1 MPRRRWEESTG
12 LDFLFQSVLTAPI
25 TAAGFFACTLA
36 SLILGAFIAGM
47 SMIRS
52 RYSKSFLITLATLP
66 AIVQVV
72 IMLVNGHVG
81 TGVAVMGAFSLVR
94 FRSVP
99 GSAKEITNL
108 FLAMA
113 VGLAT
118 GMGYIGIAAVLTVLL
133 CVLQVLYTLLRVG
146 EPRKT
151 EKLLKITIPENLV
164 YTGVF
169 DDLFAAYTTGAQ
181 LLRVKTTNLGS
192 LFQLHYRITL
202 RAPAKQK
209 AFLDELRCRNG
220 NLDILLGRMDAM
232 GEDSGMVL

>member
-1 MPRRRWEESTG
+1 M
-12 LDFLFQSVLTAPI
+12 LDFLFQSVLTTPI
-25 TAAGFFACTLA
+25 TATGFFACTLA

-72 IMLVNGHVG
+72 IMLVNGNVG

-118 GMGYIGIAAVLTVLL
+118 GMGYIGIAAVLTMLL
-133 CVLQVLYTLLRVG
+133 CGLQVLYTLLRVG

-151 EKLLKITIPENLV
+151 EKLLKITIPENLD

-202 RAPAKQK
+202 RDPAKEK

>member
-1 MPRRRWEESTG
+1 MPRRRWEESTV

-72 IMLVNGHVG
+72 IMLVNGNVG

-133 CVLQVLYTLLRVG
+133 CGLQVLYTLLRVG

-151 EKLLKITIPENLV
+151 EKLLKITIPENLD

-202 RAPAKQK
+202 RDPAKEK

>member
-1 MPRRRWEESTG
+1 MPRRRWEESTV
-12 LDFLFQSVLTAPI
+12 LNLLLESVLTTPI

-36 SLILGAFIAGM
+36 SLILGAVIAGM

-72 IMLVNGHVG
+72 IMLVNGNVG

-133 CVLQVLYTLLRVG
+133 CGLQLLYTLLRFG
-146 EPRKT
+146 ENRRE
-151 EKLLKITIPENLV
+151 EKLLKITIP
-164 YTGVF
+164 GKPR
-169 DDLFAAYTTGAQ
+169 
-181 LLRVKTTNLGS
+181 LRRTV
-192 LFQLHYRITL
+192 
-202 RAPAKQK
+202 
-209 AFLDELRCRNG
+209 
-220 NLDILLGRMDAM
+220 
-232 GEDSGMVL
+232 

>member
-1 MPRRRWEESTG
+1 MPRRRWEESTV
-12 LDFLFQSVLTAPI
+12 LNLLLESVLTTPI

-72 IMLVNGHVG
+72 IMLVNGNVG

-133 CVLQVLYTLLRVG
+133 CGLQLLYTLLRFG
-146 EPRKT
+146 ENRRE
-151 EKLLKITIPENLV
+151 EKLLKITIPENLD

-169 DDLFAAYTTGAQ
+169 DDLFTAYTTGAQ

-192 LFQLHYRITL
+192 LFQLHYRLIL
-202 RAPAKQK
+202 RDPAKEK

-220 NLDILLGRMDAM
+220 NLDILLARADAM
-232 GEDSGMVL
+232 DEDTGMVL

>member
-1 MPRRRWEESTG
+1 M

-72 IMLVNGHVG
+72 IMLVNGNVG

-133 CVLQVLYTLLRVG
+133 CGLQVLYTLLRVG

-151 EKLLKITIPENLV
+151 EKLLKITIPENLD

-202 RAPAKQK
+202 RDPAKEK

>member
-1 MPRRRWEESTG
+1 M

-36 SLILGAFIAGM
+36 SLILGALIAGM

-72 IMLVNGHVG
+72 IMLVNGNVG

-133 CVLQVLYTLLRVG
+133 CGLQVLYTLLRVG

-151 EKLLKITIPENLV
+151 EKLLKITIPENLD

-202 RAPAKQK
+202 RDPAKEK

>member
-1 MPRRRWEESTG
+1 MPRRRWEESTV

-72 IMLVNGHVG
+72 IMLVNGNVG

-151 EKLLKITIPENLV
+151 EKLLKITIPENLD

-202 RAPAKQK
+202 RDPAKEK
-209 AFLDELRCRNG
+209 AILDELRCRNG

>member
-1 MPRRRWEESTG
+1 MPRRRWEESTV

-72 IMLVNGHVG
+72 IMLVNGNVG

-151 EKLLKITIPENLV
+151 EKLLKITIPENLD

-202 RAPAKQK
+202 RDPAKEK